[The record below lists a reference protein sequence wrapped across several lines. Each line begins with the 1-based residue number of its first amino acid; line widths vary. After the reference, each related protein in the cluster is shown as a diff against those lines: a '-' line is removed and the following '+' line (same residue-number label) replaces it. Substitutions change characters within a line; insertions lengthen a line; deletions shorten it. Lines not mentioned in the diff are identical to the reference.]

1 MAFTVFLT
9 REDRDTGIIRTL
21 DNPVYLT
28 KYEARQLYT
37 IDREG
42 VIQIFPVEASDFE
55 FKLALNRK
63 DYGEVL
69 RIIQTSSL
77 VGQSIIGYLR
87 KKGYAEVALHFVK
100 DPATRFELALESG
113 HLQAASEAAAALE
126 SPAMWQVLADK
137 AMQLG
142 DIVIAEMAF
151 QKLKA
156 FHRLDLLYL
165 CTGQPEK
172 LEKMK
177 KISGMRHDQQ
187 SRLLEAL
194 WTGDYADIVQLL
206 ANANSSHSVLIFA
219 FEDQRID
226 IVKRRPGVHHGE
238 NIWL

>member
-1 MAFTVFLT
+1 M
-9 REDRDTGIIRTL
+9 

-28 KYEARQLYT
+28 RYENRQLYT

-42 VIQIFPVEASDFE
+42 IIQIFPVEASDFE

-113 HLQAASEAAAALE
+113 HLDAASEAAVALD
-126 SPAMWQVLADK
+126 SASIWKVLAEK
-137 AMQLG
+137 AMASG
-142 DIVIAEMAF
+142 DIVVAEMAF
-151 QKLKA
+151 QKIKA
-156 FHRLDLLYL
+156 FSRLDLLYL
-165 CTGQPEK
+165 CSGQPEK

-177 KISGMRHDQQ
+177 KISGMRGDGQ
-187 SRLLEAL
+187 SRLLESL
-194 WTGDYADIVQLL
+194 WTGDYADIINLL
-206 ANANSSHSVLIFA
+206 SNANSSIFQLILIS
-219 FEDQRID
+219 ENLDL
-226 IVKRRPGVHHGE
+226 IVS
-238 NIWL
+238 LL